1 MYRLARALEEAG
13 SFADARELYGQLFRR
28 DLDFRDAGKRFLAL
42 DQKLV
47 QETTVLGPEGVLQAL
62 RAAFD
67 GVERLA
73 SGAAGLLYKCLERE
87 TGEPVAV
94 KVLDPRLLSSGEALA
109 RFRREVEVL
118 ESLDHP
124 GIVRFHGATFGK
136 LCYYRMDF
144 IEGQSLA
151 VRLGTGWRASEE
163 ESVSILRQAADALA
177 HAHEAGVLHRD
188 LKPSNLMLG
197 PGGRL
202 VVVDFGVARI
212 EGAER
217 LTREGTFVGTMS
229 CAAPEQLRGE
239 AVDVRADVYS
249 LGAAVRELG
258 GDAAAGWRIGPL
270 LAAMSAE
277 DPAARPS
284 GMREVL
290 ARLEAAGRGP

>member
-28 DLDFRDAGKRFLAL
+28 DLDFRDAGQRFLAL

-151 VRLGTGWRASEE
+151 ARLGTGWRASEE
-163 ESVSILRQAADALA
+163 EAASILRQAADALA

-197 PGGRL
+197 SGGRL

-229 CAAPEQLRGE
+229 WAAPEQLRGE

-277 DPAARPS
+277 DAAARPF

-290 ARLEAAGRGP
+290 ARLEASG